1 MYVFLMISAFIVCIA
16 ALIITLRL
24 GKSESDKARV
34 YEKAENRHE
43 QELDRSMD
51 YEKRSMKE
59 NVPLLSIIYGAT
71 FLIAIALF
79 LIFFYFPF

>member
-24 GKSESDKARV
+24 AKSESDKAKV

-43 QELDRSMD
+43 QELGRSMD

>member
-1 MYVFLMISAFIVCIA
+1 MYIFLMIAAFVVCIA

-24 GKSESDKARV
+24 GKSESDKAKI

-43 QELDRSMD
+43 QELHRSID
-51 YEKRSMKE
+51 YEKSSMKE
-59 NVPLLSIIYGAT
+59 NVPLLIVIYGAT
-71 FLIAIALF
+71 FLIAVALF